1 MAGAD
6 PRGSTPARR
15 PAPARNLTRVTSSPT
30 TVVTVEIDLDGDPIS
45 GCLVDED
52 DVAHR
57 FTGWLGLTQV
67 LTATLLAARRANTL
81 PATLPTPGTTRS
93 RRTP

>member
-1 MAGAD
+1 
-6 PRGSTPARR
+6 
-15 PAPARNLTRVTSSPT
+15 VTSSPT
-30 TVVTVEIDLDGDPIS
+30 TVVTVEIDLHGDPIS

-67 LTATLLAARRANTL
+67 LTATLLAARRAN
-81 PATLPTPGTTRS
+81 ALPTSLPPNTPRS
-93 RRTP
+93 SR

>member
-1 MAGAD
+1 
-6 PRGSTPARR
+6 
-15 PAPARNLTRVTSSPT
+15 VTSTPT

-45 GCLVDED
+45 GWLVDED

-67 LTATLLAARRANTL
+67 LTATLLAARRAKAVSAPLSPHPSPSHPRT
-81 PATLPTPGTTRS
+81 TPP